1 MRCHHLGSCK
11 ARFGRA
17 PRCLKHLPF
26 RCLCFSP
33 ASQPCQHTQTLC
45 RTVGGTHL
53 TQVRSRSAGRW
64 TSVRAVAVVV
74 AALAAAATV
83 AATVA
88 ATAVATAVATVA
100 VLEAAVLVPEAAVL
114 QVAVQV
120 LEVVVQVAAVPV
132 LEVPVLAA
140 PVTVAATAVQ
150 VLEVPVQVLAVLL
163 EEAVAVAVL
172 EVAVPVQGRP
182 GWAAAQVEPLQPAW
196 AMAHR
201 VPVSVEAAVETAPL
215 GALARRV
222 QSVHRTLPVLPA
234 SALPQAV
241 AHPMGRRRMARPRV
255 RQGQDRRAMGAGRG
269 AA

>member
-1 MRCHHLGSCK
+1 
-11 ARFGRA
+11 
-17 PRCLKHLPF
+17 
-26 RCLCFSP
+26 
-33 ASQPCQHTQTLC
+33 
-45 RTVGGTHL
+45 V
-53 TQVRSRSAGRW
+53 QVP
-64 TSVRAVAVVV
+64 
-74 AALAAAATV
+74 
-83 AATVA
+83 
-88 ATAVATAVATVA
+88 
-100 VLEAAVLVPEAAVL
+100 EAAVLVPEAAVL

>member
-64 TSVRAVAVVV
+64 TSVRAVAGVV
-74 AALAAAATV
+74 AAVAGGATV

-100 VLEAAVLVPEAAVL
+100 AVLVPEAAVLVPEAAVL
-114 QVAVQV
+114 QVA
-120 LEVVVQVAAVPV
+120 
-132 LEVPVLAA
+132 
-140 PVTVAATAVQ
+140 
-150 VLEVPVQVLAVLL
+150 AVL
-163 EEAVAVAVL
+163 
-172 EVAVPVQGRP
+172 VP
-182 GWAAAQVEPLQPAW
+182 
-196 AMAHR
+196 
-201 VPVSVEAAVETAPL
+201 EAAVL
-215 GALARRV
+215 V
-222 QSVHRTLPVLPA
+222 
-234 SALPQAV
+234 
-241 AHPMGRRRMARPRV
+241 
-255 RQGQDRRAMGAGRG
+255 
-269 AA
+269 